1 MWERSGQDGE
11 GFLETL
17 LSIVIIIIVII
28 IVVVQGL
35 TVLCGSSTVRLVS
48 SGNFVN
54 TVTVL
59 VKVIINIQQSQNNV
73 WKTIQ

>member
-1 MWERSGQDGE
+1 MKFISRGLPGRC
-11 GFLETL
+11 
-17 LSIVIIIIVII
+17 VIIIIVII

-59 VKVIINIQQSQNNV
+59 VKVWGIIISIIQQSQNNV
-73 WKTIQ
+73 LKTIQ